1 MKLNIKKITLII
13 ALYIVI
19 DVLISHLTQ
28 GVILSRPL
36 WLLLGLVTILIPLI
50 CNAIIQLILDMIRKK
65 RVKE

>member
-1 MKLNIKKITLII
+1 MKVNIKKITLII

-36 WLLLGLVTILIPLI
+36 WLLLGLVTILIPLV

>member
-1 MKLNIKKITLII
+1 MKLNIKKISLII

-36 WLLLGLVTILIPLI
+36 WLLLGLVTILIPLV
-50 CNAIIQLILDMIRKK
+50 CYAIIQLIMDMMQKK
-65 RVKE
+65 

>member
-1 MKLNIKKITLII
+1 MKLNIKKISLII

-36 WLLLGLVTILIPLI
+36 WLLLGLVTILIPLV
-50 CNAIIQLILDMIRKK
+50 CYAIIQLIMDMMRKK
-65 RVKE
+65 